1 MITFKEYQARA
12 HTTAVYPNKGK
23 GNWTYAMLGLA
34 GETGETSEKLK
45 KAIRDDGGIITDDR
59 RAAIKKELGDVLWYI
74 AALSTELN
82 LDLQEVA
89 EENLAKLA
97 KRKEEAKLHGDG
109 DNR

>member
-12 HTTAVYPNKGK
+12 FTTAVYPNKGK
-23 GNWTYAMLGLA
+23 GNWTYAMLDLA

-45 KAIRDDGGIITDDR
+45 KAIRDDGGIITEDR

-89 EENLAKLA
+89 EENLSKLA

>member
-1 MITFKEYQARA
+1 
-12 HTTAVYPNKGK
+12 
-23 GNWTYAMLGLA
+23 MLGLA

-45 KAIRDDGGIITDDR
+45 KAIRDDGGIVTEER

-82 LDLQEVA
+82 LDLQEIA

-97 KRKEEAKLHGDG
+97 KRKVEAKLHGDG

>member
-12 HTTAVYPNKGK
+12 FTTAIYPGKGQ

-45 KAIRDDGGIITDDR
+45 KAIRDDGGIVTEER
-59 RAAIKKELGDVLWYI
+59 RDAIKKELGDVLWYI

-82 LDLQEVA
+82 LDLQEIA

-97 KRKEEAKLHGDG
+97 KRKVEAKLHGDG

>member
-12 HTTAVYPNKGK
+12 FTTAVYPHKGK

-45 KAIRDDGGIITDDR
+45 KAIRDDGGIVTEER

-82 LDLQEVA
+82 LDLQEIA

-97 KRKEEAKLHGDG
+97 KRKVEAKLHGDG